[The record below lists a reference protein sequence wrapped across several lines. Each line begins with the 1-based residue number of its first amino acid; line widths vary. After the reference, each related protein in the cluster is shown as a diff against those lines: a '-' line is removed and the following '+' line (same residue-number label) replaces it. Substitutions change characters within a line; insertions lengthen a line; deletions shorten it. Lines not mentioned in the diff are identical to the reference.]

1 MTVADRAFLLDASS
15 SPARTGREVVKRERE
30 STARVTS
37 SVIFVSQLDRSVEF
51 YRDVFSCEVTI
62 LDPRAALLLAPGGF
76 QLYLIARGDR
86 ATHLL
91 GGIGLQSLVW
101 AVESDHELRDLA
113 RVLEDHGAYLD
124 TFVSAGVS
132 FIEARDPDGI
142 RVLVAH
148 PSPHRLPRS
157 VLGSRLYA

>member
-1 MTVADRAFLLDASS
+1 M
-15 SPARTGREVVKRERE
+15 KME

-62 LDPRAALLLAPGGF
+62 HDLWAALLLAPGGF

-91 GGIGLQSLVW
+91 GGIGLQSLIW
-101 AVESDHELRDLA
+101 AVESDGELRDMV
-113 RVLEDHGAYLD
+113 RVLKDCGGYLD
-124 TFVSAGVS
+124 TFTSGGVS

-142 RVLVAH
+142 RILVAH
-148 PSPHRLPRS
+148 PGPHRLPRS
-157 VLGSRLYA
+157 VVGSRLYA